1 MLLSFAEGWFI
12 SSLLKARF
20 AFSTSGSQLPDI
32 SARNARITGQRK
44 QKLAAQLTVEE
55 ALISQSHNQP
65 PDKEEEPKADDK
77 ARKTRTSHVLLP
89 NLSARR
95 SGTWK
100 QRLAAQ
106 LTVEEVLL
114 SESHNQPPDKEEEV
128 MADDKALKVLAFDS
142 LLPNLSARR
151 SGPWKQKLAAQ
162 LTVEEALISQSHNQ
176 PPDKEEEPKADDK
189 ARKTR
194 TSHVLLPNLS
204 ARRSGTWK
212 QRLAAQLTVEEVL
225 LSESHNQ
232 PPDKEEEVMAD
243 DKALKVLAFDSLL
256 PNLSARRSGP
266 WKQKLAAQLT
276 VEEALISQSHNQPPD
291 KEEEPKADDKA
302 RKTRTSHVLLP
313 NLSARR
319 SGTWKQ
325 RLAAQLTVEEV
336 LLSESH
342 NQPPDKEEEVMAD
355 DKALKVL
362 AFDSL
367 LPNLSARR
375 SGSPGTWKQRLAAQL
390 TVEEGLTSESHN

>member
-12 SSLLKARF
+12 SSLLKGRF
-20 AFSTSGSQLPDI
+20 AFSTSDSQLPDI

-44 QKLAAQLTVEE
+44 QKLAAQLTVEA

-128 MADDKALKVLAFDS
+128 LADDKALKVLAFDS

-151 SGPWKQKLAAQ
+151 SGPWKQKLATQ
-162 LTVEEALISQSHNQ
+162 LAVEEALISQSHNQ
-176 PPDKEEEPKADDK
+176 PPDQEEGP
-189 ARKTR
+189 
-194 TSHVLLPNLS
+194 
-204 ARRSGTWK
+204 
-212 QRLAAQLTVEEVL
+212 
-225 LSESHNQ
+225 
-232 PPDKEEEVMAD
+232 MAD
-243 DKALKVLAFDSLL
+243 DKAGKTRTSDALL
-256 PNLSARRSGP
+256 FNLSARISGQR
-266 WKQKLAAQLT
+266 KQKLAAQLT

-291 KEEEPKADDKA
+291 KEEEPKTDDKA
-302 RKTRTSHVLLP
+302 RNNSYIPRTASQSFSQEIWHLEAE
-313 NLSARR
+313 AR
-319 SGTWKQ
+319 
-325 RLAAQLTVEEV
+325 
-336 LLSESH
+336 
-342 NQPPDKEEEVMAD
+342 
-355 DKALKVL
+355 
-362 AFDSL
+362 
-367 LPNLSARR
+367 
-375 SGSPGTWKQRLAAQL
+375 SPA
-390 TVEEGLTSESHN
+390 H

>member
-44 QKLAAQLTVEE
+44 QKLAAQLTVEA

-65 PDKEEEPKADDK
+65 LDKEEEPKADDK

-128 MADDKALKVLAFDS
+128 LADDKALKVLAFDS

-151 SGPWKQKLAAQ
+151 SGPWKQKLATQ
-162 LTVEEALISQSHNQ
+162 LAVEEALISQSHNQ
-176 PPDKEEEPKADDK
+176 PPDQEEGP
-189 ARKTR
+189 
-194 TSHVLLPNLS
+194 
-204 ARRSGTWK
+204 
-212 QRLAAQLTVEEVL
+212 
-225 LSESHNQ
+225 
-232 PPDKEEEVMAD
+232 MAD
-243 DKALKVLAFDSLL
+243 DKAGKTRTSDALL
-256 PNLSARRSGP
+256 FNLSARISGQR
-266 WKQKLAAQLT
+266 KQKLAAQLT
-276 VEEALISQSHNQPPD
+276 VEEALIS
-291 KEEEPKADDKA
+291 AI
-302 RKTRTSHVLLP
+302 T
-313 NLSARR
+313 
-319 SGTWKQ
+319 
-325 RLAAQLTVEEV
+325 
-336 LLSESH
+336 
-342 NQPPDKEEEVMAD
+342 
-355 DKALKVL
+355 
-362 AFDSL
+362 
-367 LPNLSARR
+367 
-375 SGSPGTWKQRLAAQL
+375 
-390 TVEEGLTSESHN
+390 